1 MNVNFT
7 FFDLPF
13 LASVNGDFSIE
24 INEDWEDYQVGD
36 AGTQF
41 LDGGF
46 GYAGT
51 WTAEGHWFGIRGLD
65 SWEYVVGNTGTQDLG
80 GGFGFAGSWMVE
92 VGTRPIIG
100 TESWNGYPQVVYGG
114 DTGSST
120 SILGGG
126 DSLWSGTWY
135 VEPQHYAITANDGW
149 YDYSYGTTGT
159 QVLNSGTGWSGTWV

>member
-7 FFDLPF
+7 FFDLPY
-13 LASVNGDFSIE
+13 LASLNGNGVIE

-51 WTAEGHWFGIRGLD
+51 WTAEGNWFGIRGLD

-135 VEPQHYAITANDGW
+135 VEPQH
-149 YDYSYGTTGT
+149 
-159 QVLNSGTGWSGTWV
+159 

>member
-46 GYAGT
+46 GYAG
-51 WTAEGHWFGIRGLD
+51 
-65 SWEYVVGNTGTQDLG
+65 
-80 GGFGFAGSWMVE
+80 
-92 VGTRPIIG
+92 
-100 TESWNGYPQVVYGG
+100 
-114 DTGSST
+114 
-120 SILGGG
+120 
-126 DSLWSGTWY
+126 
-135 VEPQHYAITANDGW
+135 
-149 YDYSYGTTGT
+149 
-159 QVLNSGTGWSGTWV
+159 